1 MAGTAVNHPP
11 VTPGAYAGGGGN
23 AAKPPSVNS
32 CSSISA
38 IADRLA
44 RHACNQPLNDV
55 VEFCKLCISLSKGI
69 NDAIASHEVP
79 TKAPDLPVLLKQVCC
94 HRNEPYAL
102 AAVMVLMVSAKN
114 ACSSGWFLDRDSK
127 ELHCLANEISS
138 NFCSTTDFESAC
150 TGSSSMIST
159 IMSRFLPQM
168 RMGHILAFL
177 EMKPG
182 YGTLVYDFHI
192 SENTKSSSPEAEI
205 RLLVAHLDNIETSSC
220 LITPPNVNFLLN
232 GKGVQNRNNLSM
244 DTGPQI
250 PTALSSMLNN
260 GVNILQVVGQFN
272 GSYIVVIAS
281 MSMTSTPDSAALPD
295 YVQPESA
302 SVDPDYEIIEGPS
315 RISLNCPISFKRIKT
330 PAKGVSCKH
339 LQCFDYENYLD
350 INSRR
355 PSWRCP
361 HCNQHVCFPEIRIDQ
376 DMAKVLQ
383 EVGENINDVIIS
395 SDGSWKAII
404 EGDDDNQRPPDKPTD
419 FSKDKTLQPDLTDID
434 DAMTGDHIASSSAK
448 CQNQLLDTN
457 NPSEANHTPNMENF
471 WSRVLRSTYG
481 SGTSSSMLN
490 LHIGGASEPTPTS
503 LMPPPILIDDHIPA
517 CVMGQGRVSSP
528 NTMQAQ
534 QYQFA
539 NSAANQEHVMSSSA
553 VRHAVC
559 RTPVAVQALP
569 AQMPYSVPQQRP
581 VNTMSRLSSPTTAS
595 QHSPVSSMMNIDT
608 VQQYLRSNSNMHQ
621 ASQIPSSTS
630 TSMPPGYSS
639 GSVGPAQQFVNL
651 QCPSQVPLPPFRAP
665 SGFTT
670 EPSNTNQHQ
679 TLNRQTLHAMSQ
691 PQGIAQPSPASFTRS
706 PFQAGGTHSSVGG
719 GQARGVVNSQHN
731 NKSREAALRTAQV
744 AKPVQ
749 LSPTLPPLSMNP
761 NASRESLAN
770 DQMGVGNIGDH
781 APPDLLSGDQNWRPT
796 GRMRGSLS
804 GQAYSD
810 ALNQYIIR
818 PTQQAQAARS
828 PTAISPQLQTIIAKR
843 ATPTP
848 PVTNQPSTTPDV
860 SAVLPECSSAMQ

>member
-11 VTPGAYAGGGGN
+11 LTPGAYASGGGN
-23 AAKPPSVNS
+23 AAKRPSVNS

-69 NDAIASHEVP
+69 DDAIASHEVP

-127 ELHCLANEISS
+127 ELHCLANE
-138 NFCSTTDFESAC
+138 
-150 TGSSSMIST
+150 
-159 IMSRFLPQM
+159 
-168 RMGHILAFL
+168 
-177 EMKPG
+177 PG

-205 RLLVAHLDNIETSSC
+205 SCDAPVIKGDNMAVNRDSTERDGLKHYLESSDKRLDSSRRLLVAHLDNIETSSC
-220 LITPPNVNFLLN
+220 LITPPNVNFILN

-339 LQCFDYENYLD
+339 LQ
-350 INSRR
+350 
-355 PSWRCP
+355 
-361 HCNQHVCFPEIRIDQ
+361 
-376 DMAKVLQ
+376 VLQ

-434 DAMTGDHIASSSAK
+434 DAMTGDHIASSSAN
-448 CQNQLLDTN
+448 CQNQPLDTN

-490 LHIGGASEPTPTS
+490 LHIGGASEPAPTS

-517 CVMGQGRVSSP
+517 CIMGQGRVSSP

-581 VNTMSRLSSPTTAS
+581 VNTMSRLSSPPSAS
-595 QHSPVSSMMNIDT
+595 QHSPVASMMNIDT

-621 ASQIPSSTS
+621 ASQVPSSTP
-630 TSMPPGYSS
+630 TSMPQPGYSS

-651 QCPSQVPLPPFRAP
+651 QCPSQVPLPFRAP

-670 EPSNTNQHQ
+670 EPPNTNQHQ

-691 PQGIAQPSPASFTRS
+691 PQGIAQPSPASFSRS

-761 NASRESLAN
+761 NAASRESLAN
-770 DQMGVGNIGDH
+770 DQMGVGNMGGH
-781 APPDLLSGDQNWRPT
+781 APADLLSGDQNWRPT

-828 PTAISPQLQTIIAKR
+828 PTSISPQLQTIIAKR

>member
-32 CSSISA
+32 CRSISA

-55 VEFCKLCISLSKGI
+55 VEFCKLCISLSTGI
-69 NDAIASHEVP
+69 DDAIASHEVP

-102 AAVMVLMVSAKN
+102 AAVMVLMVSAK
-114 ACSSGWFLDRDSK
+114 
-127 ELHCLANEISS
+127 
-138 NFCSTTDFESAC
+138 
-150 TGSSSMIST
+150 
-159 IMSRFLPQM
+159 
-168 RMGHILAFL
+168 
-177 EMKPG
+177 PG

-205 RLLVAHLDNIETSSC
+205 LSPQWERSSK
-220 LITPPNVNFLLN
+220 PKQSV
-232 GKGVQNRNNLSM
+232 
-244 DTGPQI
+244 
-250 PTALSSMLNN
+250 
-260 GVNILQVVGQFN
+260 N

-281 MSMTSTPDSAALPD
+281 MSMMSTPDSAALPD

-339 LQCFDYENYLD
+339 LQ
-350 INSRR
+350 
-355 PSWRCP
+355 
-361 HCNQHVCFPEIRIDQ
+361 
-376 DMAKVLQ
+376 VLQ

-434 DAMTGDHIASSSAK
+434 DAMTGDHIASSSAN
-448 CQNQLLDTN
+448 CQNQPLDTN

-490 LHIGGASEPTPTS
+490 LHIGGASEPAPTS

-517 CVMGQGRVSSP
+517 CVMGQGGVSSH

-539 NSAANQEHVMSSSA
+539 NSVANQEHVMSSSA

-581 VNTMSRLSSPTTAS
+581 VNTMSRLSSPTAAS
-595 QHSPVSSMMNIDT
+595 QHSPVASMMNIDT

-621 ASQIPSSTS
+621 ASQQ
-630 TSMPPGYSS
+630 PGYSS

-651 QCPSQVPLPPFRAP
+651 QCPSQVPLPFRAP

-691 PQGIAQPSPASFTRS
+691 PQGIAQPSPASFSRS

-761 NASRESLAN
+761 NASREPLAN
-770 DQMGVGNIGDH
+770 DQMGVGNMGGH
-781 APPDLLSGDQNWRPT
+781 APADLLSGDQNWRPT

>member
-1 MAGTAVNHPP
+1 MAGTAVNHPLSL
-11 VTPGAYAGGGGN
+11 TPGAYASGGGGN
-23 AAKPPSVNS
+23 AAKLPCVNP
-32 CSSISA
+32 CSISA

-44 RHACNQPLNDV
+44 KLACNQPLNDV
-55 VEFCKLCISLSKGI
+55 VEFYKLCISLSKGI
-69 NDAIASHEVP
+69 DDAIASHEVP
-79 TKAPDLPVLLKQVCC
+79 TKAPDLPLLLKQVCC

-102 AAVMVLMVSAKN
+102 AAVMVLMLSAKN

-138 NFCSTTDFESAC
+138 YFCSTTDFESAC
-150 TGSSSMIST
+150 TGSSSMISR
-159 IMSRFLPQM
+159 IMSRFFPKM

-182 YGTLVYDFHI
+182 FGTLVYDFHI
-192 SENTKSSSPEAEI
+192 SENTKSSPEAEI
-205 RLLVAHLDNIETSSC
+205 RLLVAHLDTIETSSC

-232 GKGVQNRNNLSM
+232 GNGVPNRNNLSM

-250 PTALSSMLNN
+250 PTPLSSMLNN
-260 GVNILQVVGQFN
+260 GVNLLQVVGEFN

-281 MSMTSTPDSAALPD
+281 MSMMSTPDSAALPD
-295 YVQPESA
+295 YVQPASA
-302 SVDPDYEIIEGPS
+302 SVDPDCELIEGPS

-330 PAKGVSCKH
+330 PVKGISCKH

-350 INSRR
+350 MNTRR

-361 HCNQHVCFPEIRIDQ
+361 HCNQHACFPEIRIDQ

-404 EGDDDNQRPPDKPTD
+404 EPDDDDQRPPDKPTD
-419 FSKDKTLQPDLTDID
+419 FSKDKTLQPNLTDID
-434 DAMTGDHIASSSAK
+434 DATYVVGAGMTGDHIASSLAT
-448 CQNQLLDTN
+448 CQNQPPDTN
-457 NPSEANHTPNMENF
+457 NPSEDF

-490 LHIGGASEPTPTS
+490 IHIGGASEPTPTS
-503 LMPPPILIDDHIPA
+503 SMPPPIIIDDHIPA
-517 CVMGQGRVSSP
+517 CVMGQGGVSSP
-528 NTMQAQ
+528 NTMPAQ

-539 NSAANQEHVMSSSA
+539 NSAANQSA
-553 VRHAVC
+553 VRHAVG
-559 RTPVAVQALP
+559 RIPVAVQALP
-569 AQMPYSVPQQRP
+569 AQVPYSVPQQRP
-581 VNTMSRLSSPTTAS
+581 VNSSPTPAS
-595 QHSPVSSMMNIDT
+595 QHSPVASMMNIDT
-608 VQQYLRSNSNMHQ
+608 VHSSHVRQQQFLRSNSNMHQ

-639 GSVGPAQQFVNL
+639 GSVRPAHPPGSGQ
-651 QCPSQVPLPPFRAP
+651 PFRAP

-670 EPSNTNQHQ
+670 ERSNTNW
-679 TLNRQTLHAMSQ
+679 QTLHATSQ
-691 PQGIAQPSPASFTRS
+691 PQGIAQPSPASFSRS
-706 PFQAGGTHSSVGG
+706 PFQAS

-744 AKPVQ
+744 AKPIQ

-761 NASRESLAN
+761 NAASRESLAN
-770 DQMGVGNIGDH
+770 DQMRVGNIGGGH
-781 APPDLLSGDQNWRPT
+781 AAPVDLLSGDQNWRPT

-818 PTQQAQAARS
+818 PVQQAQAARS

-848 PVTNQPSTTPDV
+848 PVTNQPST
-860 SAVLPECSSAMQ
+860 MQ